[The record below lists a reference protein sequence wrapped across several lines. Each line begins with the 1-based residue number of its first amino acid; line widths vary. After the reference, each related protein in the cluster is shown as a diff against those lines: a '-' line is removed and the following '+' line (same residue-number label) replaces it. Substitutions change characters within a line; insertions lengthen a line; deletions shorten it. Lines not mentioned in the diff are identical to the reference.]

1 MRISDHTA
9 KMIVEKLKD
18 VIDYDLNFFDQEGY
32 IIYSTNSNRIGTY
45 HEAAKECVKKNK
57 TIFVDNEKEYVGAK
71 KGINIPVTI
80 DGEIIAVIG
89 ITGNK
94 DEVMK
99 YGNIIKK
106 MTEILVKE
114 QLVEKNKLKKKD
126 MNKYLFE
133 SLINELDDYGLYRY
147 LESEDEKYVIVGK
160 NSESRFLLKDSDQI
174 YKILENNLS
183 NNFVYSV
190 FYGEIVILANNVD
203 KIIIK
208 KKLEKIRNQ
217 IHDAIDSRVYFG
229 ISGSFK
235 MINQFKKN
243 YDNCM
248 VALDWLDN
256 LQRKDCVVDYST
268 LDLGILLGSI
278 KKDRIKKFKEVVLKD
293 ISDED
298 YNIYKDLIKIY
309 ATNNQSI
316 TKCAEDLFVHKNTV
330 QYRLNKLRDITGLD
344 PRNVEDFIRLYL
356 AFILN

>member
-18 VIDYDLNFFDQEGY
+18 VINYDLNFFDQEGY

-45 HEAAKECVKKNK
+45 HEAAKECVKQNK

-99 YGNIIKK
+99 NR
-106 MTEILVKE
+106 
-114 QLVEKNKLKKKD
+114 LKKKD

-133 SLINELDDYGLYRY
+133 SLINELDDYSLYRY
-147 LESEDEKYVIVGK
+147 LESDDEKYVIVGK
-160 NSESRFLLKDSDQI
+160 NSESRFLLKDSEQI

-183 NNFVYSV
+183 NNFIYSV
-190 FYGEIVILANNVD
+190 FYGEIVILSNNVD

-235 MINQFKKN
+235 MISQFKKN

-330 QYRLNKLRDITGLD
+330 QYRLNKLKDITGLD

-356 AFILN
+356 AFIMN